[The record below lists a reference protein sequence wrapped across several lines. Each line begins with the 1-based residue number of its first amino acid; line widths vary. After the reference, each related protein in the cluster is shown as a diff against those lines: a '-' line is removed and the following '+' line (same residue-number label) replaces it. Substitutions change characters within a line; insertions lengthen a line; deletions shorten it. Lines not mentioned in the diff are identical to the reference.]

1 MHRNEAHMMN
11 SKLQKCEPEA
21 ARTMAL
27 CRAGTYRAF
36 MARLKTCTSQYQ
48 TAFITLPVTLAA

>member
-1 MHRNEAHMMN
+1 MMN